1 MKELSDINFE
11 GYKKHWH
18 NLIDSDYNMHLTVGL
33 LINMRNNIY
42 IYRER
47 ESNHGEKNY
56 ILENIFDS
64 RL

>member
-42 IYRER
+42 IYIERER
-47 ESNHGEKNY
+47 E
-56 ILENIFDS
+56 
-64 RL
+64 